1 MADTFTSGTAGRV
14 RIGAGNTV
22 VAGITKWELNKS
34 ATVIP
39 IPHFE
44 STADGD
50 GVIHPN
56 HLIGLAGPHTCTL
69 EGYFNT
75 DTTNRTDGSTIG
87 LKVGV
92 AVTLDLLITRNP
104 DGFNNVAGTVT
115 RLNISVAVE
124 NQPARFTAEVAVN
137 GTPGNSGTF

>member
-14 RIGAGNTV
+14 RIGASSTV
-22 VAGITKWELNKS
+22 VAGITKWSMNKT

-56 HLIGLAGPHTCTL
+56 HLIGLAGPHTISI
-69 EGYFNT
+69 EGYFNS
-75 DTTNRTDGSTIG
+75 DGTNKTDGSTIG
-87 LKVGV
+87 IKVGV
-92 AVTLDLLITRNP
+92 AVTIDLLITRAP
-104 DGFNNVAGTVT
+104 LGYLDVAGTVT
-115 RLNISVAVE
+115 RFNAEVAVE
-124 NQPARFTAEVAVN
+124 NQPARFTAEIAVN
-137 GTPGNSGTF
+137 GNPTNTA

>member
-14 RIGAGNTV
+14 RIGGSDTV
-22 VAGITKWELNKS
+22 VGGITKWEMNKT

-69 EGYFNT
+69 EGYFNS
-75 DTTNRTDGSTIG
+75 DSTNKTDGSTIG
-87 LKVGV
+87 IKVGV

-104 DGFNNVAGTVT
+104 LGYLNVPGTVT
-115 RLNISVAVE
+115 RFSLSVAVE

-137 GTPGNSGTF
+137 GTPGNTATS

>member
-14 RIGAGNTV
+14 RIALDVV
-22 VAGITKWELNKS
+22 VAGITKWDINKT

-44 STADGD
+44 STADAD

-56 HLIGLAGPHTCTL
+56 HLVGLAGPHTVTL
-69 EGYFNT
+69 EGYFNS
-75 DTTNRTDGSTIG
+75 DATNKTDGSTIG
-87 LKVGV
+87 IKVGV
-92 AVTLDLLITRNP
+92 AVTLDLLITRTP
-104 DGFNNVAGTVT
+104 LGYINVPGTVT
-115 RLNISVAVE
+115 KFNLSVAVE

-137 GTPGNSGTF
+137 GTAGNTAAS